1 MAKALVHQPP
11 IVFLDEP
18 TAGVDVELRKNLWE
32 NVKNL
37 NKEGVTII
45 LTTHYLEEA
54 ERLCKNLAII
64 HKGNIIQNSSMSD
77 IFKIKKKHTYIIKTL
92 EDLESVINSQGYS
105 FKKIDS
111 KTCEITTEEDLSVTD
126 IIEKLR
132 SININVV
139 NIISKRNRLEELFL
153 DLTKEELSW

>member
-1 MAKALVHQPP
+1 
-11 IVFLDEP
+11 
-18 TAGVDVELRKNLWE
+18 
-32 NVKNL
+32 
-37 NKEGVTII
+37 
-45 LTTHYLEEA
+45 
-54 ERLCKNLAII
+54 
-64 HKGNIIQNSSMSD
+64 MSD

-111 KTCEITTEEDLSVTD
+111 KTCEITAEEDLSVTD

-153 DLTKEELSW
+153 DLTKEELS

>member
-1 MAKALVHQPP
+1 M
-11 IVFLDEP
+11 
-18 TAGVDVELRKNLWE
+18 
-32 NVKNL
+32 
-37 NKEGVTII
+37 
-45 LTTHYLEEA
+45 
-54 ERLCKNLAII
+54 AII

-111 KTCEITTEEDLSVTD
+111 KTCEITAEEDLSVTD

-153 DLTKEELSW
+153 DLTKEELS

>member
-1 MAKALVHQPP
+1 MTFLKPRAVERSNYIHIRVRNYGHYHKTWNY
-11 IVFLDEP
+11 IV
-18 TAGVDVELRKNLWE
+18 
-32 NVKNL
+32 
-37 NKEGVTII
+37 
-45 LTTHYLEEA
+45 
-54 ERLCKNLAII
+54 
-64 HKGNIIQNSSMSD
+64 
-77 IFKIKKKHTYIIKTL
+77 YIIKTL

-111 KTCEITTEEDLSVTD
+111 KTCEITAEEDLSVTD

-153 DLTKEELSW
+153 DLTKEELS